1 MFELCD
7 NLLPGR
13 LTRPLIGRFLL
24 QAAAAPCALQ
34 GRVRANALFHHRAA
48 PKAAHHSSGM
58 VRMGGALPSASEHRA
73 DAARAARPPTHPP
86 CTSSPRF
93 VDLGGDVEA
102 QIVEDSACVLG
113 VHVHGKLGRR
123 GASVGG
129 RCRREDRVVWLVLLV
144 EEDIFCP

>member
-58 VRMGGALPSASEHRA
+58 GYALPSASEHRA
-73 DAARAARPPTHPP
+73 DAARAARPHPP
-86 CTSSPRF
+86 PSTSSPRF
-93 VDLGGDVEA
+93 VDLGDDVEA
-102 QIVEDSACVLG
+102 QIVEDRACVLG
-113 VHVHGKLGRR
+113 VHVYGKLVAEGWR
-123 GASVGG
+123 GLGARAWGG
-129 RCRREDRVVWLVLLV
+129 KGLSCCGSHQQNKENN
-144 EEDIFCP
+144 